1 MQNGDMKYDDIRK
14 KVIPIAIEDEM
25 RESYLNYAMSVIV
38 SRALPDV
45 RDGLK
50 PVHRRIL
57 YSMHQMGL
65 RSDRAYKKCG
75 RIVGDVLGKYHPHGD
90 AAIYDSL
97 VRLAQDF
104 SLRYPVV
111 KPQGNFGSVDGDPP
125 AAMRYTEAKMHAAAE
140 EMLRDINKETIDYG
154 ANYDESLKEPLV
166 LPAAFPF
173 LLLNGGSGIAVGM
186 ATNIPPHNINEVTQ
200 AITAYI
206 SNPDITLDE
215 LTAYIKGPD
224 FPTGGIIY
232 GISEIRRAYLT
243 GRGRITV
250 RARCSMEENKKGSD
264 VIIVTEL
271 PYQVNKAN
279 LISRIADHVR
289 NKRIEGIA
297 DLRDESDRN
306 GMRIVIELKKSA
318 VPRVVLNQLYAHT
331 ALQQNFNVN
340 SLALVN
346 GRPKLLSLKE
356 MIYHYVNHR
365 KDVIIRRTKFDLR
378 KAEERAHLLEGLEIA
393 LQNIDEVVEI
403 IKSSDDVGIA
413 KNRLMA
419 RFTLSEV
426 QAQAILDMRLQKL
439 TSLETQK
446 IVDELGELKGKIEY
460 YKELLSSES
469 KILQVAA
476 DELRETNEK
485 FKDER
490 RTEIRADEVEQLDV
504 EDLITEEDMVVLVSN
519 RGFVKRVP
527 LTAYRR
533 QGRGGRGSSSAK
545 LRDEDFINHLFVAS
559 THDYIMFVTSIGKAY
574 WLKVHEI
581 PEGSRQSKGSHIKAL
596 MNISPEE
603 EINAIVSIKEFTDDE
618 FLFMVTSRGVVKKA
632 AVSQFVNAKKRG
644 IIAIKLDDD
653 DKLVSAQLTGGNNE
667 ALLVS
672 RNGYA
677 LRFPER
683 SVRAMGR
690 ATRGVRG
697 MNLSPADEIAAIMM
711 VDTKRKILIITEG
724 GYGKRLEFDSFSVHS
739 RATKGQ
745 IAYKIQEKTGR
756 IAGALSVSEIDNLM
770 SITSMGTTLRIDV
783 SQIPVQGRT
792 ASGVIVSN
800 IQEDDRIVAIA
811 RVDKEEDAE
820 EEALKQENE
829 ADESAESK
837 IIDSEEAESSRENID
852 AAGAHEDH
860 PESGSSEARKNNQ
873 NRETDPEDSDFTDL
887 EDIEHD
893 SGDFASDDE
902 DK

>member
-1 MQNGDMKYDDIRK
+1 VDDDMQNGDIKSDDIRK

-215 LTAYIKGPD
+215 LNAYIKGPD

-250 RARCSMEENKKGSD
+250 RARCSMEENKKGTD

-279 LISRIADHVR
+279 LISKIADHVR

-346 GRPKLLSLKE
+346 GRPKLFSLKE

-378 KAEERAHLLEGLEIA
+378 KAEERAHLLEGLKIA
-393 LQNIDEVVEI
+393 LQNIDEVVDI
-403 IKSSDDVGIA
+403 IKTSDDVGIA

-446 IVDELGELKGKIEY
+446 IVDELEELEGKIEY

-469 KILQVAA
+469 KILQVVA
-476 DELRETNEK
+476 DELKETNEK

-559 THDYIMFVTSIGKAY
+559 THDHIMFVTSIGKAY

-603 EINAIVSIKEFTDDE
+603 EINAIVSIKEFTDNE
-618 FLFMVTSRGVVKKA
+618 FLFMVTSRGIVKKA

-644 IIAIKLDDD
+644 IIAIKLDED

-672 RNGYA
+672 RNGLA

-697 MNLSPADEIAAIMM
+697 MNLSPSDEIAAIMM
-711 VDTKRKILIITEG
+711 VDLERNILIVTEG
-724 GYGKRLEFDSFSVHS
+724 GYGKRLDFDSFSVHS

-756 IAGALSVSEIDNLM
+756 IAGALSVSEDDNLM

-783 SQIPVQGRT
+783 SQIPVQGRA

-800 IQEDDRIVAIA
+800 IQEDDHIVAIA

-820 EEALKQENE
+820 EEALKQEQE
-829 ADESAESK
+829 ADS
-837 IIDSEEAESSRENID
+837 ISEEQDIDD
-852 AAGAHEDH
+852 AAGISAEGEDSRIQ
-860 PESGSSEARKNNQ
+860 ENEQEFSDSADLDSE
-873 NRETDPEDSDFTDL
+873 PEDSD
-887 EDIEHD
+887 
-893 SGDFASDDE
+893 DDE
-902 DK
+902 E